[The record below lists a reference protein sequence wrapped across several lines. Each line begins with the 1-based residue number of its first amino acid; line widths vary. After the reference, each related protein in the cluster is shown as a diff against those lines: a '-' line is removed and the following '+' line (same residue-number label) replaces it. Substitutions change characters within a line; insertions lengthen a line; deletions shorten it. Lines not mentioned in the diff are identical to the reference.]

1 MRFKK
6 RASDKLL
13 GMLLEYVPK
22 KRISEEIAQEWLDN
36 PGALGRLL
44 EPLCRAPETLSV
56 LTMNFCKPLSEGQ
69 RADLLKC
76 FLRERLP
83 EPFAAEAVEKLT
95 ELLDEPPVRGGDE
108 ADTTRINL
116 QRVEVL
122 VGFLS
127 DCLKPKYAA
136 EAIKKLYDLL
146 GLTEMVESA
155 GKSAKG
161 ESLPV

>member
-1 MRFKK
+1 MRFKRGVSK
-6 RASDKLL
+6 KQEEALKV
-13 GMLLEYVPK
+13 MILERVPK
-22 KRISEEIAQEWLDN
+22 VRISEDVAKAWLEN
-36 PGALGRLL
+36 PGAIGRLL

-56 LTMNFCKPLSEGQ
+56 LTMDFCKPLTEGQ

-83 EPFAAEAVEKLT
+83 EPYAAEAVAKLS
-95 ELLDEPPVRGGDE
+95 EFLDKPAKSAAE
-108 ADTTRINL
+108 NL
-116 QRVEVL
+116 KCVGVL

-127 DCLKPKYAA
+127 DCLKPEYAA

-155 GKSAKG
+155 GQSADG
-161 ESLPV
+161 EELPL